1 MGDKMYV
8 FFLFFILFFTGC
20 NQNTLHLDNV
30 QQIKYK
36 DIVLNKEDFVINY
49 LNKIDFQKCYKDSIE
64 NNNLIITTK
73 DNVYNF
79 SIDKT
84 ISFYNNDSCYTII
97 DTYLYSELEKI
108 YKYYTNGEFYT
119 ISYNDNFEYD
129 ERNTNIK
136 INNTNKNFIINSQID
151 LYNFK
156 INMLENNN
164 EVDLIY
170 SSNKV
175 SDTIIIRT
183 DYPLDNKNIK
193 ISFRTENDLS
203 ITIIPSIIDNKV
215 TFSENYK

>member
-1 MGDKMYV
+1 MYV
-8 FFLFFILFFTGC
+8 FLLFFILIFTGC

-36 DIVLNKEDFVINY
+36 DIVLNKEDFLIDY
-49 LNKIDFQKCYKDSIE
+49 LNKIDFQKCYKDSLE

-84 ISFYNNDSCYTII
+84 ISFHNNDTCYTVT
-97 DTYLYSELEKI
+97 DNFLYNELEKT

-119 ISYNDNFEYD
+119 ISYSDNFEYN
-129 ERNTNIK
+129 EKNTNIK

-170 SSNKV
+170 SSNKI

-193 ISFRTENDLS
+193 IS
-203 ITIIPSIIDNKV
+203 
-215 TFSENYK
+215 

>member
-8 FFLFFILFFTGC
+8 FLLFFILIFTGC

-36 DIVLNKEDFVINY
+36 DIILNKEKFIIDY

-73 DNVYNF
+73 DNIYNF
-79 SIDKT
+79 SINKT
-84 ISFYNNDSCYTII
+84 ISFYNNDTCYIII
-97 DTYLYSELEKI
+97 DNYLYNELEKI
-108 YKYYTNGEFYT
+108 YKYYTNGEFYK
-119 ISYNDNFEYD
+119 ISYSDNFEYN
-129 ERNTNIK
+129 EKNTNIK

-175 SDTIIIRT
+175 SDTVIIRT

-193 ISFRTENDLS
+193 ISFKTENDLF
-203 ITIIPSIIDNKV
+203 ITIIPSVIDNKV
-215 TFSENYK
+215 IFSKNYQ

>member
-8 FFLFFILFFTGC
+8 FLLFFILIFTGC

-36 DIVLNKEDFVINY
+36 DIILNKEKFIIDY

-73 DNVYNF
+73 DNIYNF
-79 SIDKT
+79 SINKT
-84 ISFYNNDSCYTII
+84 ISFYNNDTCYIII
-97 DTYLYSELEKI
+97 DNYLYNELEKI
-108 YKYYTNGEFYT
+108 YKYYTNGEFYK
-119 ISYNDNFEYD
+119 ISYSDNFEYN
-129 ERNTNIK
+129 EKNTNIK

-193 ISFRTENDLS
+193 ISFKTENDLF
-203 ITIIPSIIDNKV
+203 ITIIPSVIDNKV
-215 TFSENYK
+215 IFSKNYQ

>member
-1 MGDKMYV
+1 MGDKMYA
-8 FFLFFILFFTGC
+8 FLLFFILIFTGC

-73 DNVYNF
+73 DNIYNF

-193 ISFRTENDLS
+193 ISFKTENDLS

>member
-193 ISFRTENDLS
+193 ISFRTENDLF

-215 TFSENYK
+215 TFSKNYQ